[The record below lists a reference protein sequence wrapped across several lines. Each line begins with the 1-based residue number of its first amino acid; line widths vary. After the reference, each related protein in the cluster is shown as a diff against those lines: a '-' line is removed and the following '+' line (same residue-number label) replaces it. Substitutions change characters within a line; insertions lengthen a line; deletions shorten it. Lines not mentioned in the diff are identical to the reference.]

1 MKEENKIITWNNE
14 KNELLKKERNICFED
29 VLIAFQS
36 GNVLD
41 KMVHPNTDKY
51 ANQHVYIIK
60 YNEYAYLVPCV
71 ESETELFL
79 KTIIPSRKM
88 TKKYLKL

>member
-1 MKEENKIITWNNE
+1 MSKLITWNIE
-14 KNELLKKERNICFED
+14 KNELLKQEQSICFED

-41 KMVHPNTDKY
+41 KMVHPNKDKY
-51 ANQHVYIIK
+51 SNQHIYIIK
-60 YNEYAYLVPCV
+60 YNDYAYIVPCV

-88 TKKYLKL
+88 TKKYLNY